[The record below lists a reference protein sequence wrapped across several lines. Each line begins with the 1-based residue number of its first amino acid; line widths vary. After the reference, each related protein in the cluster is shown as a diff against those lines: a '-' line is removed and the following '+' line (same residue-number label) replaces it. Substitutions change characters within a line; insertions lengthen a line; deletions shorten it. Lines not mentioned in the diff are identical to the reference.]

1 MNAYT
6 NQYLESQVNSAS
18 PEQLL
23 LMFYDGAIRFNA
35 MAVQSITNED
45 IEKRNYYINKTTA
58 IISEL
63 AATLDHNVGAVIA
76 DDLDALY
83 NYMLKELMSANVN
96 NDPEPL
102 MRVDTMLREL
112 RQTWGEAVEIV
123 MNERKNQQPAQQV
136 NTASQHA

>member
-6 NQYLESQVNSAS
+6 NQYLETQVNSAT

-35 MAVQSITNED
+35 MAIQSIED
-45 IEKRNYYINKTTA
+45 ENIEKRNYYVNKTTA

-63 AATLDHNVGAVIA
+63 AATLDHNVGAIIA

-83 NYMLKELMSANVN
+83 NYMLKELMSANVH

-102 MRVDTMLREL
+102 VRVSTMLKEL
-112 RQTWGEAVEIV
+112 RATWGKAVEIV
-123 MNERKNQQPAQQV
+123 LNEKKEQLEPPAPM
-136 NTASQHA
+136 ASQHA

>member
-23 LMFYDGAIRFNA
+23 LMFYDGAIRFNT
-35 MAVQSITNED
+35 MAIQSIANQD

-63 AATLDHNVGAVIA
+63 AATLDHNVGAIIA

-83 NYMLKELMSANVN
+83 TYMLKELMSANVN
-96 NDPEPL
+96 NDSEPL
-102 MRVDTMLREL
+102 GRVDNMLREL
-112 RQTWGEAVEIV
+112 RETWGKAVEIV
-123 MNERKNQQPAQQV
+123 INERKTLQPEQAMA
-136 NTASQHA
+136 ASQHV